1 MPILWRVYRRY
12 ENEFE
17 ARSLS
22 ARPDCLHA
30 EKDFVVFAAGRAPE
44 IVKRL
49 CCPELISEDE
59 LKALPRTAKNQL
71 HEVGEKTLA
80 K

>member
-1 MPILWRVYRRY
+1 MPILWRVYRHY
-12 ENEFE
+12 GDEFE
-17 ARSLS
+17 RHSLG

-30 EKDFVVFAAGRAPE
+30 EKDFVVFAAGKAPE

-59 LKALPRTAKNQL
+59 MGRIIRQHMAPQNDLSPR
-71 HEVGEKTLA
+71 
-80 K
+80 

>member
-12 ENEFE
+12 QDEFE
-17 ARSLS
+17 GHSLG

-30 EKDFVVFAAGRAPE
+30 EKDLVVVAAGKAPE

-59 LKALPRTAKNQL
+59 IGRIIRQHMAMRNDSSPR
-71 HEVGEKTLA
+71 
-80 K
+80 

>member
-12 ENEFE
+12 EDEFE
-17 ARSLS
+17 GHSLG

-30 EKDFVVFAAGRAPE
+30 ERDFVVFAAGKAPE

-49 CCPELISEDE
+49 CCPELISEE
-59 LKALPRTAKNQL
+59 KLTALAGEVTPHTARNL
-71 HEVGEKTLA
+71 
-80 K
+80 

>member
-1 MPILWRVYRRY
+1 MPILWRVFRRY
-12 ENEFE
+12 GDEFE

-22 ARPDCLHA
+22 VRPNCLHA

-49 CCPELISEDE
+49 CCPELISEEE
-59 LKALPRTAKNQL
+59 LSALAREAMAHTARS
-71 HEVGEKTLA
+71 
-80 K
+80 